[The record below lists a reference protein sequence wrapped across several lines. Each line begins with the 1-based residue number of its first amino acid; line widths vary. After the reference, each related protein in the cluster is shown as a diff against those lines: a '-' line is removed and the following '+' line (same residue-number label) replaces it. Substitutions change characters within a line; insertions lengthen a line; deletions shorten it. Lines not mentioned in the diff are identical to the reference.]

1 MRKSFGLIVAT
12 AALCV
17 SVAGMSSSADA
28 MYKKKHHHHNN
39 GGVSIGIGLGGYP
52 MYDSGYGY
60 DGYGYGYGSRYAY
73 NDYYDE
79 QDCRYRRVAVKKWNR
94 SHTHRFIVYR
104 KRLVCY

>member
-1 MRKSFGLIVAT
+1 MTFMRKSFGLIVAT

-39 GGVSIGIGLGGYP
+39 GDVNIGIGLGGYP
-52 MYDSGYGY
+52 MYDPGYGY
-60 DGYGYGYGSRYAY
+60 DSRYAY
-73 NDYYDE
+73 DDSYDD
-79 QDCRYRRVAVKKWNR
+79 QDCRYRRVAIKKWNR

>member
-28 MYKKKHHHHNN
+28 MYKKRHHHHNN
-39 GGVSIGIGLGGYP
+39 GGVNIGIGLGGYP
-52 MYDSGYGY
+52 MYDPGY
-60 DGYGYGYGSRYAY
+60 RYAY
-73 NDYYDE
+73 DDPYYDDSYDD
-79 QDCRYRRVAVKKWNR
+79 QDCRYRRVAIKKWNR
-94 SHTHRFIVYR
+94 SHTHRYIVYR